1 MRNIK
6 FILLFI
12 IVSVNSFSQ
21 NILTINNEGV
31 SLDEFKNIFY
41 KNNHD
46 EKIDQNYLD
55 EYIQLFVNYKLKVKE
70 AEALNMDTVST
81 FISELAGYK
90 KQLAKPYM
98 RNKEFDDNMIR
109 EAYDRMLKDVRASHI
124 LINIEEDDKE
134 SYNKALSIRKDILE
148 KKISFSDAAKKY
160 SEDKSASYN
169 GGDLGYFTA
178 FMMVYD
184 FESAA
189 YNMKIGDIS
198 MPIRTKYGYHIIKVT
213 DKRDAVGEV
222 QVAHIMFK
230 INQEDKNSINV
241 AGQKINQVYERL
253 KSGEEFSDVA
263 ERFSEDR
270 STAVNGGRLPP
281 FGVGKMVPDFEEVAF
296 GLLNVNDIS
305 IPFKTDFGWH
315 IVKLIDKKPVSSL
328 SVLKDDITN
337 KISRDSRSD
346 LSKSSLIAKLKKEYK
361 IVNKVS
367 VFSSLRRHAFVKVS
381 NGTWSSDYENIS
393 DVLFTIDTMLVRT
406 QEFIDYILINQK
418 SGSDFDVMYQEY
430 VNQRLLDYEKNM
442 LEYKYPEYKSLLKEY
457 REGILLFDLTNKK
470 VWKKAV
476 EDTVGLQNYFNMN
489 IQNYMWGDRVNA
501 TIYNCASGNISRSV
515 KEYLFKKKLGIR
527 VSEKDLLDKMNM
539 ENPLN
544 LNIVSN
550 KFSVNDNEYIDMVE
564 WKKGL
569 AKDIKLDNGSV
580 ILIDIYDVLDKE
592 PKKINETRGKVIS
605 DYQNYLEQN
614 WILEL
619 RKKYNISIDYSILY
633 SLINNE

>member
-1 MRNIK
+1 
-6 FILLFI
+6 
-12 IVSVNSFSQ
+12 
-21 NILTINNEGV
+21 
-31 SLDEFKNIFY
+31 
-41 KNNHD
+41 
-46 EKIDQNYLD
+46 
-55 EYIQLFVNYKLKVKE
+55 
-70 AEALNMDTVST
+70 MDTVST

-98 RNKEFDDNMIR
+98 RNKEFDENMIR